1 MIHDPNVKSVCVQMC
16 NFFVF
21 FLNEQGMI
29 SIILLLLLCDNAVV
43 NVWLVLDAETTWFGN
58 IKSVT
63 RKIYI
68 KE

>member
-1 MIHDPNVKSVCVQMC
+1 MIHDPNVKGVCVQMC

>member
-1 MIHDPNVKSVCVQMC
+1 MIHDPNVKGVCVQMC
-16 NFFVF
+16 NCVVVV
-21 FLNEQGMI
+21 
-29 SIILLLLLCDNAVV
+29 VV

>member
-1 MIHDPNVKSVCVQMC
+1 
-16 NFFVF
+16 
-21 FLNEQGMI
+21 MI